1 MAATLHS
8 RFSLSV
14 KKLGHI
20 RASFFLNLMQIV
32 LDRYSIALHCCRVYQ
47 CAESSMISIQTKISH
62 YGVKPS
68 KILLLYSKTAIN
80 NPTSNFRNSRILDP
94 DFPEFSGFSRFF
106 GQWNSNV
113 FELLLH
119 KSEQLWHTLSCC
131 YLFCLFNFGIALVY
145 QICNKQKNTIQFD
158 GPNFQISGYNIFID
172 SYFIRAMKLNNARCL
187 NGYIGIILKS
197 TKFRINCS
205 VAIYCGFIF

>member
-1 MAATLHS
+1 MRLFNLSFLSNPRKYAGLSFCYTVLLYKVTKCVSSSKSHLHLHFQRTCMAATLHS

-94 DFPEFSGFSRFF
+94 DFPDFPDFLVNGIQMYLNYYCTKVNSSG
-106 GQWNSNV
+106 
-113 FELLLH
+113 
-119 KSEQLWHTLSCC
+119 
-131 YLFCLFNFGIALVY
+131 I
-145 QICNKQKNTIQFD
+145 
-158 GPNFQISGYNIFID
+158 P
-172 SYFIRAMKLNNARCL
+172 
-187 NGYIGIILKS
+187 
-197 TKFRINCS
+197 
-205 VAIYCGFIF
+205 